1 MHCDP
6 SWGGSSPIL
15 TLTPRCVP
23 ETLPCRFSC
32 FCSYARE
39 VAECMEPLR
48 LPWGFFLYFEPD
60 VCMCWAIW
68 LKWDSWSGPS
78 VPDIRHVG
86 PYPFPCSTPCSTAC
100 TP

>member
-6 SWGGSSPIL
+6 CWGGSSLIL

-23 ETLPCRFSC
+23 ETLPCRSSC
-32 FCSYARE
+32 SCSYARE
-39 VAECMEPLR
+39 VAVYMERLR
-48 LPWGFFLYFEPD
+48 LPRGFCTYPEFA
-60 VCMCWAIW
+60 VCMCGSIL
-68 LKWDSWSGPS
+68 LKVDSRSGPS

-86 PYPFPCSTPCSTAC
+86 PYPFPCSTPCSTVC